1 MRRTV
6 KALVLTILFAITCVE
21 VPMLG
26 LPPLAT
32 STLLSTILF
41 LATLVIGI
49 AGGLV
54 TGTLGPGFLLL
65 KGALSPDAQAVMPLM
80 IGANAVL
87 VTTFGLLTDQN
98 IWVSVP
104 VASAC
109 KCVLLMILLKY
120 AAVLT
125 ARRAWSFLV
134 SQFFGAILGG
144 SAAVF
149 IYNALPRRYNLS

>member
-1 MRRTV
+1 
-6 KALVLTILFAITCVE
+6 LVLTILFAIRCVE

-41 LATLVIGI
+41 LATPVIGI

-54 TGTLGPGFLLL
+54 TGTLEPGFLLL
-65 KGALSPDAQAVMPLM
+65 KGALSPDARAVMPFM
-80 IGANAVL
+80 IAANAGL
-87 VTTFGLLTDQN
+87 VATFGLLARQN
-98 IWVSVP
+98 IWASVP

-125 ARRAWSFLV
+125 ARRARSFLV
-134 SQFFGAILGG
+134 LEFLGSILGG
-144 SAAVF
+144 SAGVF
-149 IYNALPRRYNLS
+149 IYNTLPRRYNLS